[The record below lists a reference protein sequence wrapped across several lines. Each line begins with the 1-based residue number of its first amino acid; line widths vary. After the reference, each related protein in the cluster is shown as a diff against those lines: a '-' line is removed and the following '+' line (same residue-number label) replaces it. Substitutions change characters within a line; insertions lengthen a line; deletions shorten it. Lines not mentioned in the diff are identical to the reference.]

1 MQRSRCDDACNST
14 SLGRVRVPGT
24 LISLDIMAVDLA
36 RPSEQGR
43 VGVAAVDVSVF
54 SGVQPTPGRS

>member
-1 MQRSRCDDACNST
+1 MQRLRCDDACNST

-36 RPSEQGR
+36 LPLEQGR

-54 SGVQPTPGRS
+54 SSVQPTHDRS